1 MRALGQIRPR
11 RLISQFAERLKLGEF
26 DKQMNASGPPLMVVA
41 AYDEGEQECAGIET
55 STRTYLCEGFGAH
68 NSVAEHCVLLS
79 RWYSDYHDLAKA
91 ALLHDAHEAYTGDL
105 TRPLQRYLWQSHE
118 GADQSALRLQSIRD
132 RVDAIVAEKAQIT
145 IALFASV
152 GVGAD
157 RRITTNERCALHN
170 DPPFAW
176 GDPEPKPLDFIE
188 IKGWKPKKAFR
199 KFMQRMEQLGIE
211 HAGTAW

>member
-1 MRALGQIRPR
+1 MTPQPPRFWIQTAAGRAFDFENITPESVDLVEIAWSLSNLCRYNGHTR
-11 RLISQFAERLKLGEF
+11 RF
-26 DKQMNASGPPLMVVA
+26 
-41 AYDEGEQECAGIET
+41 Y
-55 STRTYLCEGFGAH
+55 
-68 NSVAEHCVLLS
+68 SVAEHCVLLS
-79 RWYSDYHDLAKA
+79 RWYSDHHDLAKA

-152 GVGAD
+152 GAGAD
-157 RRITTNERCALHN
+157 CRITTNERCALHN